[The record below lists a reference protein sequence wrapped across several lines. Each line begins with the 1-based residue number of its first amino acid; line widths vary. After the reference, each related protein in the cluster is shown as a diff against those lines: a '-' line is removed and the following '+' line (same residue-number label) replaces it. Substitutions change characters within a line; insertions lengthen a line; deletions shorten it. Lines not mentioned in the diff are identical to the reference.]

1 MILNISKNNSNV
13 IERGVYYFGLS
24 DYPHIT
30 ISDLKRLIAF
40 VKYEKLYGRQT
51 DIVCLD
57 ENIFASVNEA
67 VLNCESIENAVLPVI
82 TFDYEKQSGSA
93 SNQYAVP

>member
-30 ISDLKRLIAF
+30 ISDLKRAAAS
-40 VKYEKLYGRQT
+40 VKYEKLYGRH
-51 DIVCLD
+51 IGLWKKRRR
-57 ENIFASVNEA
+57 
-67 VLNCESIENAVLPVI
+67 
-82 TFDYEKQSGSA
+82 TFISKTRQPLE
-93 SNQYAVP
+93 